1 MITASQS
8 SIFRYGPRRH
18 ISTELLA
25 ATPFNREVL
34 GPATDKTTVTSRTV
48 ATVDRLI
55 RLGAEYVLKLS
66 HFNKILV

>member
-1 MITASQS
+1 MITASQI

-25 ATPFNREVL
+25 ATPFNREEL

-48 ATVDRLI
+48 ATVERLL
-55 RLGAEYVLKLS
+55 RLVEKYVL
-66 HFNKILV
+66 

>member
-18 ISTELLA
+18 ISTELPA
-25 ATPFNREVL
+25 ATTFNREEL

-55 RLGAEYVLKLS
+55 RLGAENVL
-66 HFNKILV
+66 